1 VGTLKKLIKKYF
13 QYFYYFYSQLGNRI
27 FISFF
32 LSLLVGI
39 MDGFGLAMFIPL
51 LQMVDE
57 GSTHSADTMDNLSFI
72 PRFFE
77 SIHIPLN
84 LMTVLITIFIFF
96 SIKGVLKFFEG
107 YVRAILEQLFIRDI
121 RKKNILGLSAFSFN
135 NFINADIGRI
145 QNTFSGEVEK
155 VKQAYR
161 YYFMAVQ
168 YGVFVLVYITMAF
181 LSNPQFAVMV
191 IIGGGASSLL
201 IQQLKKQTKLL
212 SQKITADSHV
222 FQGLLIQKVSF
233 FKYLKSTGLMDRY
246 AKKLLQN
253 NKEMHVTQ
261 RKLGVLAAILGAIRE
276 PMVIM
281 VVLLSILIEVK
292 YFHQHL
298 GVIIFTLLLFYRALI
313 SLTGMQ
319 NFFNLFFSTSGSLQ
333 NMSDFNQE
341 LKAGKEKDG
350 NIVFSRFQHQLELQ
364 HAGFS
369 YEQHQILKD
378 INLTISRNQT
388 IAIVGESGSGKTTL
402 INLITGLLQPTEG
415 RVVVDDTDL
424 ESIKKSSFQSRI
436 GYITQEAV
444 IFNDTIFNNVTF
456 WDEPNE
462 DNVKRFEAALKK
474 AAIYDYVIQLPKK
487 GEEMLGNN
495 GINISGGQ
503 KQRISIARELYK
515 DVDFLLMDEA
525 TSALDSETEKTIKDN
540 IDRLHGIYT
549 IIIVAH
555 RLSTVKNADIIILL
569 QKGKVVATGNFET
582 LLKNPLFEKMVQ
594 LQEF

>member
-1 VGTLKKLIKKYF
+1 M
-13 QYFYYFYSQLGNRI
+13 
-27 FISFF
+27 
-32 LSLLVGI
+32 VGI

-57 GSTHSADTMDNLSFI
+57 GNTHAAENMGNMSFI
-72 PRFFE
+72 PRFFD

-84 LMTVLITIFIFF
+84 LITVLVVIFIFF
-96 SIKGVLKFFEG
+96 AIKGILKFFEG

-121 RKKNILGLSAFSFN
+121 RKKNIVGLSSFSFN

-161 YYFMAVQ
+161 YYFMAIQ
-168 YGVFVLVYITMAF
+168 YAVFVLVYISMAF

-191 IIGGGASSLL
+191 VIGGGASSLL

-222 FQGLLIQKVSF
+222 FQGLLIQKVAF
-233 FKYLKSTGLMDRY
+233 FKYLKSTGLMNRY
-246 AKKLLQN
+246 AAKLLQN
-253 NKEMHVTQ
+253 NKEMHYTQ

-276 PMVIM
+276 PIVIM
-281 VVLLSILIEVK
+281 VVLLSILIEVR

-333 NMSDFNQE
+333 NMSEFNEE
-341 LKAGKEKDG
+341 LKAGKEHDG
-350 NIVFSRFQHQLELQ
+350 NIIISQFQHALELKS
-364 HAGFS
+364 AGFS
-369 YEQHQILKD
+369 YEQTHILKD
-378 INLTISRNQT
+378 INLTINRNQT
-388 IAIVGESGSGKTTL
+388 IAVVGESGSGKTTL
-402 INLITGLLQPTEG
+402 INLITGLLSPTEG
-415 RVVVDDTDL
+415 QVVVDGTDL
-424 ESIKKSSFQSRI
+424 EAIRKSSFQSRI

-444 IFNDTIFNNVTF
+444 IFNDTIFNNVSF

-462 DNVKRFEAALKK
+462 ANLKRFEDALKK
-474 AAIYDYVIQLPKK
+474 AAIYDYVNSLPLK
-487 GEEMLGNN
+487 ENEMLGNN

-515 DVDFLLMDEA
+515 EVDFLLMDEA

-540 IDRLHGIYT
+540 IDRLHGKYT

-555 RLSTVKNADIIILL
+555 RLSTVKNADTIVLL
-569 QKGKVVATGNFET
+569 QKGKIMATGNFET
-582 LLKNPLFEKMVQ
+582 LLKHPLFEKMVQ

>member
-1 VGTLKKLIKKYF
+1 M
-13 QYFYYFYSQLGNRI
+13 
-27 FISFF
+27 
-32 LSLLVGI
+32 VGI

-57 GSTHSADTMDNLSFI
+57 GGFQSPEKMGNMSFI

-77 SIHIPLN
+77 SIHVPLN
-84 LMTVLITIFIFF
+84 LITVLVVILIFF

-155 VKQAYR
+155 VKQSYR

-181 LSNPQFAVMV
+181 LSNPQFAIMV
-191 IIGGGASSLL
+191 VIGGSASSLI
-201 IQQLKKQTKLL
+201 IQQLKKQTKIL
-212 SQKITADSHV
+212 SQKITSDSHV

-233 FKYLKSTGLMDRY
+233 FKYLKSTGLMNRY
-246 AKKLLQN
+246 ASKLLQN
-253 NKEMHVTQ
+253 NKEMYYTQ
-261 RKLGVLAAILGAIRE
+261 RKLGVLAAILGAVRE
-276 PMVIM
+276 PIVIL

-333 NMSDFNQE
+333 NMSEFNEE

-350 NIVFSRFQHQLELQ
+350 NIIFNQFQKKLELKA
-364 HAGFS
+364 AGFS
-369 YEQHQILKD
+369 YEKTHILNN
-378 INLTISRNQT
+378 INLTINKNQT
-388 IAIVGESGSGKTTL
+388 IAVVGESGSGKTTL
-402 INLITGLLQPTEG
+402 VNLLSGLLSPTQG
-415 RVVVDDTDL
+415 QVLLDDIDL
-424 ESIKKSSFQSRI
+424 ETIRKASFQSRI

-456 WDEPNE
+456 WDDATEENI
-462 DNVKRFEAALKK
+462 KRFEDALRK
-474 AAIYDYVIQLPKK
+474 AAIFDYVHNLPKK
-487 GEEMLGNN
+487 GDEMLGNN

-515 DVDFLLMDEA
+515 EVDFLLMDEA

-540 IDRLHGIYT
+540 IDNLHGQYT

-555 RLSTVKNADIIILL
+555 RLSTVKNADVIVLL
-569 QKGKVVATGNFET
+569 QKGNIVAMGNFET

>member
-1 VGTLKKLIKKYF
+1 
-13 QYFYYFYSQLGNRI
+13 
-27 FISFF
+27 
-32 LSLLVGI
+32 

-57 GSTHSADTMDNLSFI
+57 SNTQTVGNMGNLSFI
-72 PRFFE
+72 PKFFE

-84 LMTVLITIFIFF
+84 LITVLVVIFIFF
-96 SIKGVLKFFEG
+96 TTKGVFKFLEG

-121 RKKNILGLSAFSFN
+121 RKKNILGLSNYSFN

-168 YGVFVLVYITMAF
+168 YGVFTLVYISMAF

-191 IIGGGASSLL
+191 LIGGGASSLL
-201 IQQLKKQTKLL
+201 IQQIKKQTKLL
-212 SQKITADSHV
+212 SQKITTDSHV
-222 FQGLLIQKVSF
+222 FQGLLIQKVAF
-233 FKYLKSTGLMDRY
+233 FKYLKSTGLMNKY
-246 AKKLLQN
+246 ASKLLQN
-253 NKEMHVTQ
+253 NKEMHKTQ
-261 RKLGVLAAILGAIRE
+261 RKLGILAAILGSIRE
-276 PMVIM
+276 PITIM
-281 VVLLSILIEVK
+281 MVLLSILVEVK
-292 YFHQHL
+292 YFNQNL

-333 NMSDFNQE
+333 NMSEFNNE

-350 NIVFSRFQHQLELQ
+350 NVVIDHFQQTLELKS
-364 HAGFS
+364 AGFS
-369 YEQHQILKD
+369 FEKAHILD
-378 INLTISRNQT
+378 HINLTITKNQT
-388 IAIVGESGSGKTTL
+388 IAVVGESGSGKTTL
-402 INLITGLLQPTEG
+402 INIITGLLSPTEG
-415 RVVVDDTDL
+415 QVIIDGIDL
-424 ESIKKSSFQSRI
+424 ETVKKSSFQSRI

-462 DNVKRFEAALKK
+462 NNLKRFEEALKK
-474 AAIYDYVIQLPKK
+474 AAIYDYVCSLPLK
-487 GEEMLGNN
+487 ENEMLGNN

-515 DVDFLLMDEA
+515 EVDFLLMDEA

-540 IDRLHGIYT
+540 IDRLHGKYT

-555 RLSTVKNADIIILL
+555 RLSTVKNADVIVLL
-569 QKGKVVATGNFET
+569 QKGKIMATGNFES
-582 LLKNPLFEKMVQ
+582 LLKHPLFEKMVQ

>member
-1 VGTLKKLIKKYF
+1 
-13 QYFYYFYSQLGNRI
+13 
-27 FISFF
+27 
-32 LSLLVGI
+32 

-57 GSTHSADTMDNLSFI
+57 GGFQSPEKMGNMSFI

-77 SIHIPLN
+77 SIHVPLN
-84 LMTVLITIFIFF
+84 LITVLVVILIFF

-155 VKQAYR
+155 VKQSYR

-181 LSNPQFAVMV
+181 LSNPQFAIMV
-191 IIGGGASSLL
+191 VIGGSASSLI
-201 IQQLKKQTKLL
+201 IQQLKKQTKIL
-212 SQKITADSHV
+212 SQKITSDSHV

-233 FKYLKSTGLMDRY
+233 FKYLKSTGLMNRY
-246 AKKLLQN
+246 ASKLLQN
-253 NKEMHVTQ
+253 NKEMYYTQ
-261 RKLGVLAAILGAIRE
+261 RKLGVLAAILGAVRE
-276 PMVIM
+276 PIVIL

-333 NMSDFNQE
+333 NMSEFNEE

-350 NIVFSRFQHQLELQ
+350 NIIFNQFQKKLELKA
-364 HAGFS
+364 AGFS
-369 YEQHQILKD
+369 YEKTHILNN
-378 INLTISRNQT
+378 INLTINKNQT
-388 IAIVGESGSGKTTL
+388 IAVVGESGSGKTTL
-402 INLITGLLQPTEG
+402 VNLLSGLLSPTQG
-415 RVVVDDTDL
+415 QVLLDDIDL
-424 ESIKKSSFQSRI
+424 ETIRKASFQSRI

-456 WDEPNE
+456 WDDATEENI
-462 DNVKRFEAALKK
+462 KRFEDALRK
-474 AAIYDYVIQLPKK
+474 AAIFDYVHNLPKK
-487 GEEMLGNN
+487 GDEMLGNN

-515 DVDFLLMDEA
+515 EVDFLLMDEA

-540 IDRLHGIYT
+540 IDNLHGQYT

-555 RLSTVKNADIIILL
+555 RLSTVKNADVIVLL
-569 QKGKVVATGNFET
+569 QKGNIVAMGNFET

>member
-1 VGTLKKLIKKYF
+1 
-13 QYFYYFYSQLGNRI
+13 
-27 FISFF
+27 
-32 LSLLVGI
+32 

-57 GSTHSADTMDNLSFI
+57 SNTHAADNMGNMSFI
-72 PRFFE
+72 PKFFE

-84 LMTVLITIFIFF
+84 LITVLVVIFIFF
-96 SIKGVLKFFEG
+96 TIKGVLKFFEG

-121 RKKNILGLSAFSFN
+121 RKKNILGLSSFSFN

-168 YGVFVLVYITMAF
+168 YGVFVLVYISMAF

-191 IIGGGASSLL
+191 VIGGGASSLL

-212 SQKITADSHV
+212 SQKITTDSHI
-222 FQGLLIQKVSF
+222 FQGLLIQKVAF
-233 FKYLKSTGLMDRY
+233 FKYLKSTGLMNRY
-246 AKKLLQN
+246 AAKLLQN
-253 NKEMHVTQ
+253 NKAMHHTQ

-276 PMVIM
+276 PMTIM
-281 VVLLSILIEVK
+281 MVLLSILIEVK

-333 NMSDFNQE
+333 NMSEFNDE

-350 NIVFSRFQHQLELQ
+350 NVVIDHFQQTLELKA
-364 HAGFS
+364 AGFS
-369 YEQHQILKD
+369 FEQAHILND
-378 INLTISRNQT
+378 INLTITRNQT
-388 IAIVGESGSGKTTL
+388 IAVVGESGSGKTTL
-402 INLITGLLQPTEG
+402 INLITGLLSPTEG
-415 RVVVDDTDL
+415 QVIVDGIDL
-424 ESIKKSSFQSRI
+424 ETIRKSSFQSRI

-444 IFNDTIFNNVTF
+444 IFNDTIFNNVSF

-462 DNVKRFEAALKK
+462 INLKRFEEALKK
-474 AAIYDYVIQLPKK
+474 AAIYDYVNSLPLK
-487 GEEMLGNN
+487 ENEMLGNN

-515 DVDFLLMDEA
+515 EVDFLLMDEA

-540 IDRLHGIYT
+540 IDRLHGKYT

-555 RLSTVKNADIIILL
+555 RLSTVKNADTIVLL
-569 QKGKVVATGNFET
+569 QKGKIMATGNFES
-582 LLKNPLFEKMVQ
+582 LLKHPLFEKMVQ

>member
-1 VGTLKKLIKKYF
+1 MGTFKKLVKKYF
-13 QYFYYFYSQLGNRI
+13 QHFYFFYSHLGNRI
-27 FISFF
+27 FISFI

-57 GSTHSADTMDNLSFI
+57 SNTNAAENMGNLSFI
-72 PRFFE
+72 PKFFE
-77 SIHIPLN
+77 AIHIPLN
-84 LMTVLITIFIFF
+84 LITVLVVIFIFF
-96 SIKGVLKFFEG
+96 TIKGVLKFLEG

-121 RKKNILGLSAFSFN
+121 RKKNIVGLSSYSFN

-168 YGVFVLVYITMAF
+168 YALFTLVYISMAF

-191 IIGGGASSLL
+191 VIGGGASSLL
-201 IQQLKKQTKLL
+201 IQQIKKQTKLL
-212 SQKITADSHV
+212 SQKITTDSHV
-222 FQGLLIQKVSF
+222 FQGLLIQKVAF
-233 FKYLKSTGLMDRY
+233 FKYLKSTGLMNKY
-246 AKKLLQN
+246 ASKLLQT
-253 NKEMHVTQ
+253 NKEMHKTQ
-261 RKLGVLAAILGAIRE
+261 RKLGILAAILGSIRE
-276 PMVIM
+276 PITIM
-281 VVLLSILIEVK
+281 MVLLSILIEVK
-292 YFHQHL
+292 YFNQHL

-319 NFFNLFFSTSGSLQ
+319 NFFNLFISSSGSLQ
-333 NMSDFNQE
+333 NMSEFNEE

-350 NIVFSRFQHQLELQ
+350 HVVIDHFQQTLELKS
-364 HAGFS
+364 AGFS
-369 YEQHQILKD
+369 FEQAHILNH
-378 INLTISRNQT
+378 INLTITKNQT
-388 IAIVGESGSGKTTL
+388 IAVVGESGSGKTTL
-402 INLITGLLQPTEG
+402 INLITGLLSPTEG
-415 RVVVDDTDL
+415 QVIIDGIDL
-424 ESIKKSSFQSRI
+424 ETIKKSSFQSRI

-462 DNVKRFEAALKK
+462 NNLNRFEEALKK
-474 AAIYDYVIQLPKK
+474 AAIYDYVLSLPLK
-487 GEEMLGNN
+487 GNEMLGNN

-515 DVDFLLMDEA
+515 EVDFLLMDEA

-540 IDRLHGIYT
+540 IDRLHGKYT

-555 RLSTVKNADIIILL
+555 RLSTVKNADIIVLL
-569 QKGKVVATGNFET
+569 QKGKIMATGNFES
-582 LLKNPLFEKMVQ
+582 LLKHPLFEKMVQ